1 MNKGCWS
8 SSNFFFSNKR
18 ENNKLESN
26 NSGNNNREKKNFS
39 FMNKNKV
46 QPRYKLH
53 SEGRK
58 LEKKLNK
65 LSILNN
71 KIKSNKLVR
80 NLKGTSMLISEETQM
95 MNTKR
100 KMKWLSTSKVL
111 WRSSQLSE
119 AKRLERK
126 WKPLSKNNKRKSHLL
141 SNNSKRIMTWTFLR
155 IT

>member
-1 MNKGCWS
+1 MNKRCWS

-26 NSGNNNREKKNFS
+26 SSGNNNSEKRNFS
-39 FMNKNKV
+39 SKNKNKV
-46 QPRYKLH
+46 QPKYKLH
-53 SEGRK
+53 SEERK

-71 KIKSNKLVR
+71 KTKSKKLVR
-80 NLKGTSMLISEETQM
+80 NLKGTSMLTSEEIQM

-100 KMKWLSTSKVL
+100 KMKWLNTSKVQ
-111 WRSSQLSE
+111 WRSSRLSE
-119 AKRLERK
+119 AKKPERK
-126 WKPLSKNNKRKSHLL
+126 WKPLSKNNKRKSHQL
-141 SNNSKRIMTWTFLR
+141 SNKSKRIMTWTFLR